1 VRDFCVYT
9 IIMDL
14 PIYEITAENG
24 GFFYR
29 ASIVDTPAIE
39 MEGIHFNKEVE
50 EMKFKADEEK
60 RLFYAPALIPNKMIF
75 RKDVKGSPANTYY
88 TAETI
93 EMLNESY
100 FKNICN
106 SETNINHEANPTEGI
121 YPVESWIVHDNK
133 NDKANALGFDVPNGT
148 LMMCHKV
155 DNDEVWD
162 RIKKGDLT
170 GLSVEMLANY
180 QLKPQ
185 IKMNTEEEKKGF
197 VAEIIDAIKMAF
209 EPKKTEEEA
218 VAEGEPVVEET
229 AKIADTE
236 NEALKVENEA
246 LKAQLKEATDK
257 LAEYEIQNT
266 DMQTKSVLMEKEVE
280 ELKSKIAF
288 NSEIPKV
295 PTVTKSFDEMT
306 PLERAKKMYN

>member
-1 VRDFCVYT
+1 
-9 IIMDL
+9 
-14 PIYEITAENG
+14 
-24 GFFYR
+24 
-29 ASIVDTPAIE
+29 

-106 SETNINHEANPTEGI
+106 AETNINHEANPTEGV

-148 LMMCHKV
+148 LIMCHKV

-170 GLSVEMLANY
+170 GLSVEMLASY

-209 EPKKTEEEA
+209 EPKKIEEEA
-218 VAEGEPVVEET
+218 PEVIEDALIPEKAIEVANSEEAT
-229 AKIADTE
+229 T
-236 NEALKVENEA
+236 LKAENEA